1 MWTINRFC
9 FHNKFVDLMGAHP
22 HVLHMLE
29 EHKAATLCKAQR
41 PIHSNHALLPDFS
54 TEPEKEDKLPLA
66 QHRALIIALQ
76 TRERLIDV

>member
-1 MWTINRFC
+1 
-9 FHNKFVDLMGAHP
+9 MGAHP
-22 HVLHMLE
+22 HVLHMLK